1 MSSAG
6 SGLGSPLADSNHIP
20 DTLRG
25 GDYDGSSRTGDGPA
39 QDTADLSDDESILSE
54 VDEAQFENFDPENV
68 AIEDRPALAIDEENL
83 KLIGRHKRKRTEDGD
98 DTEPKKKKEGRRE
111 KRTRRQMD
119 SDDAFSGGDDAS
131 GKRTRKRKGRERKRR
146 ETTPEAEELLDPAT
160 SEPRISRLF
169 GVSYLVLTNVIGRR
183 KALDRAMDEA
193 LKKPTR
199 RRFRKAD
206 GIVLSTPSSGK
217 LLWANYRR

>member
-1 MSSAG
+1 MLHTVSKMSSAG
-6 SGLGSPLADSNHIP
+6 SRLGSPLADSNHIP
-20 DTLRG
+20 GTLRG
-25 GDYDGSSRTGDGPA
+25 GDYDGFSRTGEGPA

-131 GKRTRKRKGRERKRR
+131 GKRTRKRKGRERKRK

-160 SEPRISRLF
+160 SEPRIWRLF
-169 GVSYLVLTNVIGRR
+169 GVSCASTD
-183 KALDRAMDEA
+183 KCHRASQG
-193 LKKPTR
+193 TR
-199 RRFRKAD
+199 
-206 GIVLSTPSSGK
+206 SSYG
-217 LLWANYRR
+217 

>member
-1 MSSAG
+1 MLHTVSKMSSAG
-6 SGLGSPLADSNHIP
+6 SRLGSPLADSNHIP
-20 DTLRG
+20 GTLRG
-25 GDYDGSSRTGDGPA
+25 GDYDGSSRTGEGPA

-131 GKRTRKRKGRERKRR
+131 GKRTRKRKGRERKRK

-160 SEPRISRLF
+160 SEPRIWRLF
-169 GVSYLVLTNVIGRR
+169 GVSCASTD
-183 KALDRAMDEA
+183 KCHRASQG
-193 LKKPTR
+193 TR
-199 RRFRKAD
+199 
-206 GIVLSTPSSGK
+206 SSYG
-217 LLWANYRR
+217 